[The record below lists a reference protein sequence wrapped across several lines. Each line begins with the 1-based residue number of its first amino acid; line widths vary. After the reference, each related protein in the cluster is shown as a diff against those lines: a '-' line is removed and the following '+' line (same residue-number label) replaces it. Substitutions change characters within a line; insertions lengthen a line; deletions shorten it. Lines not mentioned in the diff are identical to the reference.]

1 MRKYLLSVCSALTG
15 EYLGSVT
22 CHSLNFDKVSS
33 EPSVSEFVKRL
44 FSEYEDYPVFQCY
57 ITTVRQQWI
66 KKYILLSKVGYSVFD
81 LGLGSYLSIDRDRDF
96 LILKEVKS

>member
-1 MRKYLLSVCSALTG
+1 MRKYLFSVCSALTG

-33 EPSVSEFVKRL
+33 EPSVSEFVERL
-44 FSEYEDYPVFQCY
+44 FSKYEDHPAFQCW

-66 KKYILLSKVGYSVFD
+66 KKSILLSKHGYSVFD
-81 LGLGSYLSIDRDRDF
+81 CGLGSYLSVVNVNGF
-96 LILKEVKS
+96 LILEEVKP